1 MSNLF
6 LERQNQNLSW
16 FIQSPIDGFADLLPI
31 TTIEPIYGV
40 TGSLSIAT
48 AMNQNLSWFI

>member
-1 MSNLF
+1 MNNLF
-6 LERQNQNLSW
+6 LEGENQNLSW
-16 FIQSPIDGFADLLPI
+16 FIQSPIDGVANLLPI